1 METKGE
7 VKISPK
13 YSRDDYHKLKLSL
26 ASDTCAW
33 KTAVDIFRDRIQG
46 RYLNQIALLSDDIN
60 ANGFTIM
67 ALNCLLIEALYQFK
81 NGLDKTETRHNRE
94 KYSGFLKTMD
104 PASFT
109 NGTIAESFYSNIRCG
124 ILHSAQTKAET
135 RLSDREGFTVSVE
148 DGVLV
153 VSVKGIS
160 NLVKTHFE
168 EYAVKLLDVNEIDLR
183 NNFIKKMTYVCR
195 K

>member
-1 METKGE
+1 MAEKPYKPKS
-7 VKISPK
+7 VKTRSRAGKVANPLIARVGT
-13 YSRDDYHKLKLSL
+13 YS
-26 ASDTCAW
+26 
-33 KTAVDIFRDRIQG
+33 
-46 RYLNQIALLSDDIN
+46 
-60 ANGFTIM
+60 
-67 ALNCLLIEALYQFK
+67 
-81 NGLDKTETRHNRE
+81 
-94 KYSGFLKTMD
+94 
-104 PASFT
+104 ASFEVFLSKNRT
-109 NGTIAESFYSNIRCG
+109 TFPIQELRKICEKQEVLCEQDLPRKKRPRPSIAESFYSNIRCG

-168 EYAVKLLDVNEIDLR
+168 EYAVKLLDVKEIDLR